1 MRSQN
6 AATAFGGRIA
16 SECDRSRCTFA
27 LVVLC
32 GMAALTAC
40 SGSPAPTFTTS
51 PSSDV
56 GSTAAAVVAPAG
68 LPAPHQPAPLPADLT
83 GLGAA
88 EVLALLGSPDFRRS
102 EPPAELWQ
110 YRAAGCILDVFLYR
124 DSGGY
129 RVVHSETRQR
139 RPIVATGNG
148 CSAGAAGFV
157 SHSRQNR
164 L

>member
-6 AATAFGGRIA
+6 AATVFGGRIA
-16 SECDRSRCTFA
+16 SECDRSCGAFA
-27 LVVLC
+27 LVVFC

-40 SGSPAPTFTTS
+40 CGRPTPTFTTS

-56 GSTAAAVVAPAG
+56 SATAAAVVPPAG
-68 LPAPHQPAPLPADLT
+68 LPAPPPPAMPADLT
-83 GLGAA
+83 GMGAA

-110 YRAAGCILDVFLYR
+110 YRAADCILDVFLYR
-124 DSGGY
+124 DPGGY
-129 RVVHSETRQR
+129 RVVHAETRQR
-139 RPIVATGNG
+139 RQIVATGNG
-148 CSAGAAGFV
+148 CSAGPAGFV
-157 SHSRQNR
+157 SHGRQSR